1 MQPDAT
7 FWQRQNSCSPAYD
20 LPHITAAPTLPDL
33 PPLELIISAP
43 SGKLVYHFSYP
54 KKTRVDASV
63 LSLSAALVAYQAT
76 TKEKISLITIPRG
89 LVLSTVID
97 IFHIH
102 VSSRDRRTPPHLLHT
117 LSRAAV
123 IALMTALSGA
133 FSPHLRTN
141 PSFDPASLGSS
152 LDSIID
158 VTLKDAL
165 TYPLPYALHA
175 PVSLPALSAPRNSL
189 SRLLH
194 RVYAKCSNVEHAL
207 VLTASPPFPHCIVA
221 SVSSAN
227 NPLRDSDLLLINACA
242 PRRAD
247 DIPLVRRLYLQ
258 SHTYHRGFYACFRA
272 VQLRLDPDDY
282 EDFKR
287 QVGRTWTPEWT
298 SAGGDVVW
306 VVALANDTSDCE
318 KFLNMVNDDLDRHPA
333 AKDLMVSM
341 ERPWT
346 LMEISEAAG
355 IIENDK
361 QFLKAVVVIERH
373 RVAGSMGAF
382 EHNIGIVMV
391 SALVIWDQDP
401 SLDSL
406 NIRREG
412 QIMVVTQNGFRIVV
426 VERRFLLCFDD
437 QMEEYRSLKVSKEQL
452 APYLNRITSQL
463 IPHDEKCTVEPPTPL
478 ANFLIPFR
486 S

>member
-7 FWQRQNSCSPAYD
+7 FWQRQNSCSPTYD

-54 KKTRVDASV
+54 KKTRVDASA

-76 TKEKISLITIPRG
+76 TKEKISLITIPQG
-89 LVLSTVID
+89 IVLSTVID

-102 VSSRDRRTPPHLLHT
+102 VCSQDRRTPSHFLHT

-123 IALMTALSGA
+123 IAAMTALSGA
-133 FSPHLRTN
+133 FSPHVRTN
-141 PSFDPASLGSS
+141 PSFDPASLRSS
-152 LDSIID
+152 LDPIIN

-175 PVSLPALSAPRNSL
+175 PVSLPALFAPRASL
-189 SRLLH
+189 GRVLH
-194 RVYAKCSNVEHAL
+194 RAYAKCPNVEHAL
-207 VLTASPPFPHCIVA
+207 VLTASPPFPHRVVA
-221 SVSSAN
+221 SISSSN
-227 NPLRDSDLLLINACA
+227 YPLRDSDLLLINACA

-247 DIPLVRRLYLQ
+247 DIPLIRRLYLQ
-258 SHTYHRGFYACFRA
+258 SHTYRRGFYTCFRA

-306 VVALANDTSDCE
+306 VVALATDTSDCE
-318 KFLNMVNDDLDRHPA
+318 KFLNMVDGDLDRHPA

-346 LMEISEAAG
+346 LTEISDAAR
-355 IIENDK
+355 IVENDS
-361 QFLKAVVVIERH
+361 QFLKAVVVIDRH
-373 RVAGSMGAF
+373 RVAGSVGAF

-391 SALVIWDQDP
+391 SALILWDQD
-401 SLDSL
+401 SNLDSL
-406 NIRREG
+406 NIHREG
-412 QIMVVTQNGFRIVV
+412 KIMVVTQNGFHIVV
-426 VERRFLLCFDD
+426 VERRFLLCFDA
-437 QMEEYRSLKVSKEQL
+437 QMEKERSLKISKEQL
-452 APYLNRITSQL
+452 TSYLNRIISQL
-463 IPHDEKCTVEPPTPL
+463 IPHDEKCAVEPLTPL